1 MAKAQNAIGLDI
13 GSSSIK
19 LVQIKKTRRGLSLEN
34 FAMAPLPPDTIED
47 GLFLNRTA
55 IIEMIRE
62 LIELNK
68 IRARDVALS
77 VGGHSIIVKKINLP
91 AMTDA
96 ELEESIRWEAAQYI
110 PFDLVDVYL
119 DYQILRVRAEQGQ
132 MEVLLVAAKREI
144 VDQYISVVKEADLKP
159 VVIDTD
165 CFAVQNIYEFGYGS
179 KENELV
185 ALIHIGAESLNI
197 NLLAYGV
204 TTFTRDLRMGT
215 RLYLQ
220 EIQKELGISPEDAE
234 AYLTS
239 DGGDRNII
247 PEEIYLIIKR
257 IGEGIASEIKRSLDF
272 YLATSGEERIDQVYL
287 SGGGAK
293 ISPLQDAII
302 NLIGAPL
309 EPLDPFKN
317 LNVDPQLFNLE
328 YLDEVRPLATVA
340 LGLSLRMRGDGDRE

>member
-19 LVQIKKTRRGLSLEN
+19 LVQVKKTRRGLALEN

-47 GLFLNRTA
+47 GLFLNRSA
-55 IIEMIRE
+55 IVTMIKE

-68 IRARDVALS
+68 IKARDVALS

-91 AMTDA
+91 AMSDA

-119 DYQILRVRAEQGQ
+119 DHQVLQVRAEQGQ

-165 CFAVQNIYEFGYGS
+165 CFAIQNIYEYNYGLS
-179 KENELV
+179 DSELV

-204 TTFTRDLRMGT
+204 TTFTRDLHMGG

-220 EIQKELGISPEDAE
+220 EIQKELGFSTEDAE

-239 DGGDRNII
+239 DGGEHHII
-247 PEEIYLIIKR
+247 PEEVYQIIKR
-257 IGEGIASEIKRSLDF
+257 ISENFASEIKRSLDF
-272 YLATSGEERIDQVYL
+272 YLATSGEEKIDRIYL

-293 ISPLQDAII
+293 LAPLQDAIL
-302 NLIGAPL
+302 NAIGAPL
-309 EPLDPFKN
+309 EALDPFKK
-317 LNVDPQLFNLE
+317 LIIDPRLFNVKYLE
-328 YLDEVRPLATVA
+328 EVRPLATVA
-340 LGLSLRMRGDGDRE
+340 LGLSLRARGDGEHE